1 MTNKEAKQMLQ
12 AKLECMKQEDL
23 SAIGKGCDKKCDECH
38 LNYEQGNRGEQ
49 KEAISVGIA
58 ALALQTP
65 RVASLEG
72 DGYSD
77 GHLVY
82 DTWICPN
89 CESSYEMD
97 CEEHKFCPNCGQK
110 IDWEGIKS
118 DGEDHSI

>member
-1 MTNKEAKQMLQ
+1 MKAITVIQPWATLLATGKKHIETRSWKTN
-12 AKLECMKQEDL
+12 
-23 SAIGKGCDKKCDECH
+23 
-38 LNYEQGNRGEQ
+38 YRGEQ

-58 ALALQTP
+58 TLALQTP

-97 CEEHKFCPNCGQK
+97 YEEHKFCPNCGQK

>member
-1 MTNKEAKQMLQ
+1 MEIREAKKMLQ

-58 ALALQTP
+58 TLALQTP

-82 DTWICPN
+82 DLSLI
-89 CESSYEMD
+89 
-97 CEEHKFCPNCGQK
+97 H
-110 IDWEGIKS
+110 I
-118 DGEDHSI
+118 